1 MLLEITSEK
10 EMEKIMT
17 ERMLSEAKQVDRFIV
32 TEKCVFSV
40 SVRYREAPYPVYH
53 IGSFDAVQDLLGNL
67 FEEQPYEVVYAIALD
82 NSSRFLGFMKIAEGT
97 VNQAKLYLRKILTFL
112 LLDTNA
118 TGLILAHNH
127 PGGTAEPSKEDVR
140 LTEKM
145 KEAVEDIEVR
155 LLDHVIYVPGNFGKD
170 PEWVSLLELGYIK

>member
-1 MLLEITSEK
+1 
-10 EMEKIMT
+10 MT
-17 ERMLSEAKQVDRFIV
+17 ERMLAEAKQLDRFIV
-32 TEKCVFSV
+32 TEKSVFSV
-40 SVRYREAPYPVYH
+40 SVRYREAPYPVYK
-53 IGSFDAVQDLLGNL
+53 IGSFEAVQDLLGDL

-127 PGGTAEPSKEDVR
+127 PGGTAEPSREDIK
-140 LTEKM
+140 LTERLKKALM
-145 KEAVEDIEVR
+145 DIDVK
-155 LLDHVIYVPGNFGKD
+155 LLDHVIYVPGNFGND
-170 PEWVSLLELGYIK
+170 AEWVSLLEMGYVPV

>member
-1 MLLEITSEK
+1 MEI
-10 EMEKIMT
+10 IMT
-17 ERMLSEAKQVDRFIV
+17 ERMLAEAKQLDRFIV

-40 SVRYREAPYPVYH
+40 SVRYREAPYPVYQ

-82 NSSRFLGFMKIAEGT
+82 SLSRFLGFMKIAEGT

-127 PGGTAEPSKEDVR
+127 PGGTAEPSREDIK
-140 LTEKM
+140 LTERLK
-145 KEAVEDIEVR
+145 KAVQDIEVK
-155 LLDHVIYVPGNFGKD
+155 LLDHVIYVPGNFGSD
-170 PEWVSLLELGYIK
+170 PEWVSLLACGHIPK